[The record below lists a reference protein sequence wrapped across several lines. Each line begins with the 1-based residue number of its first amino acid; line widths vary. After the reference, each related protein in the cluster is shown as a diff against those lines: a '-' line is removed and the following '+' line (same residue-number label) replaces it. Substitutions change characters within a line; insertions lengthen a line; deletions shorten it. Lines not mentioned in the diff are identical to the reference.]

1 MHIILIFPG
10 STLDDGMKNCSK
22 NIHSHI
28 NAASTEPCFS
38 YLPKTREDDQ
48 SQSKKFQH
56 KPLDDK

>member
-1 MHIILIFPG
+1 LIFPG

-28 NAASTEPCFS
+28 NAASTETCFS
-38 YLPKTREDDQ
+38 YLPKTQEDDQ
-48 SQSKKFQH
+48 AQSKKFQH